1 MINGVFIIIILIGL
15 NEMTNVGKYAI
26 FNEEKGFAGKIIME
40 SDKVYVISVPTR
52 LNGKQTYIEPKE
64 NCKLLTLE
72 KTNETSKN

>member
-52 LNGKQTYIEPKE
+52 LMVNKHILNLKKIV
-64 NCKLLTLE
+64 NC
-72 KTNETSKN
+72 

>member
-1 MINGVFIIIILIGL
+1 MN
-15 NEMTNVGKYAI
+15 NVGKYAI

>member
-15 NEMTNVGKYAI
+15 NEMTNVGK
-26 FNEEKGFAGKIIME
+26 
-40 SDKVYVISVPTR
+40 KVYVISVPTR